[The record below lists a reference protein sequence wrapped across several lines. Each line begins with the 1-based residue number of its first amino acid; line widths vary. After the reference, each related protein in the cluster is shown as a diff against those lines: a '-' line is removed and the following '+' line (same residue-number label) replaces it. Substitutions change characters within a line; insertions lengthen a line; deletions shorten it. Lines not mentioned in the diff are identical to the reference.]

1 MRTAKEVAMFDVL
14 MQNPVIT
21 LLPPLLSVVFGIILS
36 RTIELVPKFAVW
48 WAKQSDVYKRAYRG
62 WAGLVLSVI
71 LVVFGYFTDMIQVS
85 LASASDWLVLIAAVI
100 ISWMIF
106 IGSAEST
113 YQLTVRN
120 LPRKQAGWSG

>member
-1 MRTAKEVAMFDVL
+1 MFDVL